1 VTPPLPLFGTAT
13 GAPNGSAPNEPAAP
27 GLALPG
33 PSGQNREVPHDTRPA
48 RPGRVEPREISELRA
63 LKSQQPEL
71 ASAVAMQI
79 ELVELQR
86 RMQARM
92 STPFVQHDAA
102 FVEGRMRRGER
113 LVDFSEV
120 HLEWSDFRLVFRQTA
135 DVLRR
140 YEVIDSADHSSIQLL
155 ARDGDRLQEL
165 TRDYYART
173 PRPDAT
179 VAPDPRQPGMLD
191 QVLAVALRPFLAR
204 CADVWMTRL
213 DPSEWNRSWCLICGG
228 EPDFAVLPAGGDRW
242 LICGRCTAQWPFG
255 TACPFCGNDVQ
266 GGITSFA
273 SRDGRYRVYGC
284 NECRKYLK
292 AYDARGSGRPVIPA
306 VDTIATLPL
315 DAAAIQRGYDG

>member
-1 VTPPLPLFGTAT
+1 MPHDARPR
-13 GAPNGSAPNEPAAP
+13 AP
-27 GLALPG
+27 GRL
-33 PSGQNREVPHDTRPA
+33 
-48 RPGRVEPREISELRA
+48 EPREIIELRA
-63 LKSQQPEL
+63 LKTQHPEL
-71 ASAVAMQI
+71 ATAVAMQI

-92 STPFVQHDAA
+92 STPFVQHSQG
-102 FVEGRMRRGER
+102 FVDERIQRGER
-113 LVDFSEV
+113 LVDFPDIR
-120 HLEWSDFRLVFRQTA
+120 LEWSDFRLVFRQTA

-140 YEVIDSADHSSIQLL
+140 YEVIESSDHTAIQSL
-155 ARDGDRLQEL
+155 ARDGDRLQAV
-165 TRDYYART
+165 TTDYYTRT
-173 PRPDAT
+173 RNPDAA
-179 VAPDPRQPGMLD
+179 VGAADGPGMLD

-213 DPSEWNRSWCLICGG
+213 DPAAWNRPWCLVCGG

-242 LICGRCTAQWPFG
+242 LICGRCAAQWPFS
-255 TACPFCGNDVQ
+255 TACPFCGNDTP

-284 NECRKYLK
+284 NECRKYVK
-292 AYDARGSGRPVIPA
+292 AYDARGTGRPVMPA